1 MSIISQWLEDPV
13 GYFLSL
19 LPLIPAILPA
29 LILHEVAHGYIAYRL
44 GDPTAKFMGRLSLN
58 PLKHLDLWG
67 TICLFVVGLGWAK
80 PVPVDPR
87 FFRHKRRDIFLVSI
101 AGIAANLIMFFI
113 GCALMY
119 GMVFAAQ
126 NAVPADLWIAEGL
139 ITEVTA
145 TTTYYLPRNDL
156 ILYAYGMGDVL
167 IVPYLGK
174 AWGFVFEVIVRF
186 TTINLCLAVFN
197 LIPMPPLDGYRLI
210 NTLLP
215 NGSPFTSRKIV
226 QGCQLIMM
234 LLVFTGVLGDGI
246 SFVVE
251 HVLDGVGALV
261 SAIAGY

>member
-13 GYFLSL
+13 GYLLSL

-29 LILHEVAHGYIAYRL
+29 LILHEVAHGYTAYRL

-67 TICLFVVGLGWAK
+67 TICMFVIGLGWAK

-87 FFRHKRRDIFLVSI
+87 FFKNKRRDIFLVSI
-101 AGIAANLIMFFI
+101 AGITANLIMFLL
-113 GCALMY
+113 GCAMMY
-119 GMVFAAQ
+119 AFIFAAM
-126 NAVPADLWIAEGL
+126 NAVPADQWISQGL
-139 ITEVTA
+139 ITETTA
-145 TTTYYLPRNDL
+145 TTTYYIPRADL
-156 ILYAYGMGDVL
+156 IRYAYGMGENL
-167 IVPYLGK
+167 IVPYLGRIC
-174 AWGFVFEVIVRF
+174 GFVFEVVSRF

-197 LIPMPPLDGYRLI
+197 LIPMPPLDVYRLV

-215 NGSPFTSRKIV
+215 NGSPFTSQKIA
-226 QGCQLIMM
+226 QACRLIMM